1 MPGHIMPL
9 VRRTLLAALAAAALT
24 MPALAQPY
32 PGKPIHLIVPYPA
45 GGGTDFFAR
54 LVGQKMQ
61 ELIGQPVVV
70 ENKPGAATNLGAD
83 FVAKAQ
89 PDGYTILL
97 GDVATF
103 AANASLYKKLQ
114 FDPEKDFAP
123 ISLTARFVSVLVANP
138 NKLKVNSVA
147 ELIAAAKA
155 EPGKIDIAHAGV
167 GNPFHLAAVLFQ
179 QAAGIK
185 LNEIP
190 YRGAAPAIQ
199 DVLAGTVPLMFV
211 DYATARSHIA
221 AGTVKALGVAAL
233 EERKELPGVPPVA
246 ATAGLA
252 GFEAWPWQGI
262 VAPAKTPPEVI
273 AKLREVYIAAVND
286 PVVRQK
292 LVEAGA
298 EPLQSTPQEF
308 SDYRRKEAA
317 KWAEA
322 IKKAN
327 IQLD

>member
-1 MPGHIMPL
+1 MMT
-9 VRRTLLAALAAAALT
+9 RRAASAALACTALVNA
-24 MPALAQPY
+24 PAFAQPY
-32 PGKPIHLIVPYPA
+32 PSKPIHLIVPYPA

-54 LVGQKMQ
+54 LVGQKMS
-61 ELIGQPVVV
+61 ELIGQTIVV

-103 AANASLYKKLQ
+103 AANPSLYKKIP
-114 FDPEKDFAP
+114 FDPERDFAP
-123 ISLTARFVSVLVANP
+123 ISLTARFVSVLVVNP
-138 NKLKVNSVA
+138 DKLKVNSVA

-185 LNEIP
+185 LNEVP
-190 YRGAAPAIQ
+190 YRGAAPAVQ

-221 AGTVKALGVAAL
+221 AGTLKPLGVAAL
-233 EERKELPGVPPVA
+233 EERKELPGVPPSRRRRGSQVSRHGHGRA
-246 ATAGLA
+246 SSRPRRRRPKSSPGCAT
-252 GFEAWPWQGI
+252 P
-262 VAPAKTPPEVI
+262 T
-273 AKLREVYIAAVND
+273 
-286 PVVRQK
+286 
-292 LVEAGA
+292 
-298 EPLQSTPQEF
+298 S
-308 SDYRRKEAA
+308 RR
-317 KWAEA
+317 
-322 IKKAN
+322 
-327 IQLD
+327 

>member
-1 MPGHIMPL
+1 MASFI
-9 VRRTLLAALAAAALT
+9 RAALSAALLLFAT
-24 MPALAQPY
+24 PAFAQSY
-32 PGKPIHLIVPYPA
+32 PSKPIHLIVPYPA

-54 LVGQKMQ
+54 LVGQKMS
-61 ELIGQPVVV
+61 ELIGQPIVV

-83 FVAKAQ
+83 FVAKAA

-103 AANASLYKKLQ
+103 AANQSLYKKIP

-123 ISLTARFVSVLVANP
+123 ISLTARFVSVLVVNP

-147 ELIAAAKA
+147 ELIAAARA

-185 LNEIP
+185 LNEVP
-190 YRGAAPAIQ
+190 YRGAAPALQ

-221 AGTVKALGVAAL
+221 AGTLKPLGVAAL

-246 ATAGLA
+246 AAPGLA

-262 VAPAKTPPEVI
+262 VAPVKTPGEII
-273 AKLREVYIAAVND
+273 AKLRDIYIAAVND

-292 LVEAGA
+292 LIEAGT
-298 EPLQSTPQEF
+298 EPLQSTAQEF
-308 SDYRRKEAA
+308 ADYRRKEAA
-317 KWAEA
+317 KWADA
-322 IKKAN
+322 VKKAG
-327 IQLD
+327 IVLD

>member
-1 MPGHIMPL
+1 MISF
-9 VRRTLLAALAAAALT
+9 VRAALSAALLLFAA
-24 MPALAQPY
+24 PAFAQSY
-32 PGKPIHLIVPYPA
+32 PSKPIHLIVPYPA

-54 LVGQKMQ
+54 LVGQKMS
-61 ELIGQPVVV
+61 ELIGQPIVV

-83 FVAKAQ
+83 FVAKAA

-103 AANASLYKKLQ
+103 AANQSLYKKIP

-123 ISLTARFVSVLVANP
+123 ISLTARFVSVLVVNP

-147 ELIAAAKA
+147 ELIAAARA

-185 LNEIP
+185 LNEVP
-190 YRGAAPAIQ
+190 YRGAAPAVQ

-221 AGTVKALGVAAL
+221 AGTLKPLGVAAL

-246 ATAGLA
+246 AAPGLA

-262 VAPAKTPPEVI
+262 VAPAKTPGEII
-273 AKLREVYIAAVND
+273 AKLRDIYIAAVND

-292 LVEAGA
+292 LIEAGT
-298 EPLQSTPQEF
+298 EPLQSTAQEF
-308 SDYRRKEAA
+308 ADYRRKEAA
-317 KWAEA
+317 KWADA
-322 IKKAN
+322 VKKAG
-327 IQLD
+327 IVLD

>member
-1 MPGHIMPL
+1 MTAWRGI
-9 VRRTLLAALAAAALT
+9 LAAFALATFATAGS
-24 MPALAQPY
+24 AQPY
-32 PGKPIHLIVPYPA
+32 PNKPIHLIVPYPA

-54 LVGQKMQ
+54 LVGQKMS
-61 ELIGQPVVV
+61 ELIGQPVIV

-89 PDGYTILL
+89 PDGYSLLL

-103 AANASLYKKLQ
+103 AANQSLYKRLQ

-123 ISLTARFVSVLVANP
+123 VTLTARFVSVLVVNP
-138 NKLKVNSVA
+138 SKLKVNSVA
-147 ELIAAAKA
+147 DVIAAAKA

-190 YRGAAPAIQ
+190 YRGAAPAVQ
-199 DVLAGTVPLMFV
+199 DVLAGTVAMMFV

-221 AGTVKALGVAAL
+221 SGAFKALGVAAL

-246 ATAGLA
+246 ATTGLA

-262 VAPAKTPPEVI
+262 VAPAKTPPEII
-273 AKLREVYIAAVND
+273 AKLRDTYIAAVND
-286 PVVRQK
+286 PVIRQK
-292 LVEAGA
+292 LIEAGA
-298 EPLQSTPQEF
+298 EPLQSTPAEF

-317 KWAEA
+317 KWAGA
-322 IKKAN
+322 VKKAG
-327 IQLD
+327 IALD